1 MSPAPTLTERSQCCT
16 FRLGDLFIGIEVMR
30 VQEVIRAQ
38 ETTPVPLASAVI
50 DGLINLRGEIV
61 TTIDLRRRLGLPDRD
76 PTVEPMNVVIRH
88 EDGVVSLLVDE
99 IGDVLEVDD
108 AAFEPAPPTLP
119 STARD
124 VIVGVYKLDARLLL
138 VLDCDRVL
146 DLPGTKETP

>member
-1 MSPAPTLTERSQCCT
+1 VSPASTVAERAQCCT
-16 FRLGDLFIGIEVMR
+16 FLLGDLFIGIDVMR

-38 ETTPVPLASAVI
+38 QTTPVPLASPII

-61 TTIDLRRRLGLPDRD
+61 TTIDLRRRLGLPERD
-76 PTVEPMNVVIRH
+76 PGDEPMNVVVRH

-108 AAFEPAPPTLP
+108 ADFEPAPPTLP
-119 STARD
+119 STTRD
-124 VIVGVYKLDARLLL
+124 VIVGVYKLDPRLLL

-146 DLPGTKETP
+146 DLPATKETP